1 MSKTVEALPIDE
13 QFWCEIKNRE
23 ITDTAT
29 GRVFAREIES
39 RSYLRPG
46 MAQSVMAG
54 IPIIRY
60 IVKLDSAIWD
70 RREGRA
76 VKEIVVDKFDIE
88 RLSNLDAIVNMV
100 FAEDEG

>member
-1 MSKTVEALPIDE
+1 
-13 QFWCEIKNRE
+13 
-23 ITDTAT
+23 
-29 GRVFAREIES
+29 
-39 RSYLRPG
+39 